1 VPLLRWKTIVHLCAS
16 LILVWTAVDLLVPE
30 LCAAEEI
37 TVAGDSSHES
47 DESPVQ
53 PDSDCFCCSHTVSPM
68 SCDAIFAVVTTAGV
82 GPFPTADLALGVSP
96 LLYHPPLQA

>member
-30 LCAAEEI
+30 LCAAEEM

-47 DESPVQ
+47 NESPVQ

-68 SCDAIFAVVTTAGV
+68 SCDAVFAAVTSAGV
-82 GPFPTADLALGVSP
+82 GTFPTADLALGVSP
-96 LLYHPPLQA
+96 LLYHPPLKA